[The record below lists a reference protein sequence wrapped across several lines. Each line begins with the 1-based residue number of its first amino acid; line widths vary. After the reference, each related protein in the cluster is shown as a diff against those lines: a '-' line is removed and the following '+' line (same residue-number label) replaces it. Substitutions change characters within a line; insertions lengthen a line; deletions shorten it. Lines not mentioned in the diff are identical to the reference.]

1 MKNYLPIA
9 GQISHMGRKV
19 PERMENLPEGAAK
32 STGKYP
38 DIPTHHR
45 NKLQKGRMEY
55 MNKEL
60 LFAQTLEKVR
70 AIAKEQGNCI
80 SEEQVKQEFEALELN
95 NEQLQLVFDY
105 LVKHKVGI
113 NQPVNMD
120 DYLTEEERDYLQD
133 YLDELA
139 ALPQVSP
146 GEKEAIT
153 LSAMAGD
160 LDAQNRLTEIYLPDV
175 VEIAKIYTGQGVL
188 LEDLIGEGNVAVA
201 VGCGMLGCLENAEEA
216 QGMLVKMI
224 MDAMEEYIAENV
236 SSEKADQKV
245 VDKVNKVMEAAKELA
260 EDFRRKVTIAELAA
274 ETKMSEATIR
284 EAMKFTGNNI
294 EYIEEEE

>member
-1 MKNYLPIA
+1 
-9 GQISHMGRKV
+9 
-19 PERMENLPEGAAK
+19 
-32 STGKYP
+32 
-38 DIPTHHR
+38 
-45 NKLQKGRMEY
+45 

-80 SEEQVKQEFEALELN
+80 SEEQVKQEFESLELN

-113 NQPVNMD
+113 NEPVNMD
-120 DYLTEEERDYLQD
+120 DYLTDEERNYLQD

-139 ALPQVSP
+139 QLPQLSA

-160 LDAQNRLTEIYLPDV
+160 ADAQNRLTEIYLPDV
-175 VEIAKIYTGQGVL
+175 VEIVKLYTGQGVL
-188 LEDLIGEGNVAVA
+188 LEDLIGEGNVALA
-201 VGCGMLGCLENAEEA
+201 VGSTMLGCLENASEA
-216 QGMLVKMI
+216 QGMLGKMI
-224 MDAMEEYIAENV
+224 MDAMEEYIAENA
-236 SSEKADQKV
+236 SNEKADQRV
-245 VDKVNKVMEAAKELA
+245 VNKVNKVMEAAKELA
-260 EDFRRKVTIAELAA
+260 EDFRRKVTVEELAA
-274 ETKMSEATIR
+274 ETKLSEAAIR
-284 EAMKFTGNNI
+284 EAIKFTGNNI

>member
-1 MKNYLPIA
+1 
-9 GQISHMGRKV
+9 
-19 PERMENLPEGAAK
+19 
-32 STGKYP
+32 
-38 DIPTHHR
+38 
-45 NKLQKGRMEY
+45 

-160 LDAQNRLTEIYLPDV
+160 LDAQNCLTEIYLPDV

-224 MDAMEEYIAENV
+224 MDAMEEYIAENA